1 MEPIQ
6 GLGKHAFMSEAITNE
21 QDTTRTA
28 DTEKA
33 IEAQKIRLDCN
44 NTRIKKINHFY

>member
-1 MEPIQ
+1 MVPIQ
-6 GLGKHAFMSEAITNE
+6 GLGKYAFMSEAITNE

-33 IEAQKIRLDCN
+33 IEAQKMRLECN
-44 NTRIKKINHFY
+44 NTSIKK